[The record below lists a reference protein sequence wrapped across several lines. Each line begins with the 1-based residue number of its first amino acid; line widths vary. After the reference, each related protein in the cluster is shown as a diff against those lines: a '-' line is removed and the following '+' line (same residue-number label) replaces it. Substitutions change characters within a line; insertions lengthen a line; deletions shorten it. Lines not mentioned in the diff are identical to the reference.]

1 MAKQAFTEVIVEEIL
16 CVGSDDFMTTSLEII
31 TLEDELAELA
41 VSFCL
46 KKKLIQ
52 LFVGGGGSLFKNFV
66 TRVSLSFICPANKCR
81 LTFKYIFSFHPFF
94 IYELLVSCFWHR
106 IV

>member
-31 TLEDELAELA
+31 TLEVLVVKDELTELA

-46 KKKLIQ
+46 KKKLIR
-52 LFVGGGGSLFKNFV
+52 LFGGGGRSLFKHFV
-66 TRVSLSFICPANKCR
+66 SRS
-81 LTFKYIFSFHPFF
+81 H
-94 IYELLVSCFWHR
+94 
-106 IV
+106 